1 VADFIDQGISTTFLD
16 EGATY
21 SPVYDRPENY
31 DAVAV
36 ANQDEGPDDTK
47 SRIARDANQT
57 YQTDVTTAI
66 DNKDDPVAVAD
77 KITNGERK
85 LFGVYSSDE
94 VYIEDS
100 VIATSPG
107 YKAADLLYYRNLQ
120 IMSEEIEKASVEQ
133 QDRTWLG
140 YGVDFV
146 DREIIR
152 ATLFGWW
159 ENATNRTAREGAD
172 IANTLFNQ
180 SDPREVRRFMKEK
193 VDAARSEGILVG
205 ENFFSYNQMLREAYS
220 LGYNPDLAWDRTFAA
235 LDFAG
240 FVTGA
245 SKLSKLA
252 SLKSATAATRAGALG
267 GVEEANKIGKNLHV
281 REIDPINTANMQSAA
296 VDLNPGV
303 VRPSTGFVQ
312 RIVSENRIAQKIM
325 AYIKGAVPDPE
336 SILNFEAVKA
346 KAATAFAKATKT
358 TVYKTD
364 IVKTSENITAIEFSI
379 GKKDGVAFKLN
390 KNGTIESGAQ
400 KIADRVGGEVVP
412 LDPQNLSLGY
422 VVKVQ
427 EAADTLQDAGG
438 AFNITLAKTMW
449 NKTLGALLDN
459 PFVGST
465 ASRGI
470 RELNELALRSEN
482 ANKYLRNAG
491 AKAEKNISKLSADER
506 SVMDSVLKDLVDGPD
521 STLRKRWDESEF
533 SSRWKAVT
541 GTNPNKK
548 VLAAYHSAEDL
559 SDMAYFFNS
568 MEALKSA
575 VAKGF
580 KNSVEVEAGV
590 FVPARRVRLAT
601 LKEGTKIFDG
611 AGRGKLLKE
620 DYKEFGN
627 DFNVWELSSPWN
639 DQEFVAFPTSNRVI
653 GPRDVL
659 GYSAY
664 GRRSNPD
671 IRYFTFLKFTN
682 GDVKSILGSLTAKQA
697 ELAKAEFK
705 AIQTAYKTG
714 GTTAPVTK
722 GYLKPMPSTLSSW
735 DETIP
740 YQVIGDT
747 EPVLPS
753 NHFRIYRGE
762 GGSKQQ
768 SVSNGGWWTTNL
780 TKAKGFSSGGGEVK
794 YIDIDLADRKTLM
807 SFVTGHGGAD
817 ELFITSK
824 SVTQKSKKLVLTKQ
838 TTVVKDI
845 DEVIQNNNSWNP
857 KINTKAEMD
866 EFLKEHKI
874 NIFEGEIESRLRD
887 GPYQNPNDKFY
898 NGDAIGDVIERRNAR
913 AELPIAQYGGGGT
926 YNPDPIDS
934 IIQQY
939 GSEAHRYAFSLYNYR
954 AMQGWLDT
962 ADNMM
967 ANNLNVVV
975 RVPDAQ
981 SLRQRFLN
989 ATVEGTSP
997 EAQRMRE
1004 VKEVIMRQ
1012 ASIKS
1017 EGELARESFAESMSE
1032 ALFDQTGIKANFK
1045 EPSGKLL
1052 KLGFFSAFAFNAS
1065 QMFLQASQVANV
1077 IAVAGRA
1084 GIKGTAHS
1092 VHIRKILMG
1101 SDDIATEALGLDRL
1115 AKSMEMPLGTVQEI
1129 TRLFRE
1135 TLPNVVMGDIL
1146 ELGTSA
1152 SVGLSTNGALG
1163 KAGYKAKKFGKAV
1176 YDIGMVPF
1184 NAGEATAKSSA
1195 FMTAAIEFI
1204 EKNPNISVLS
1214 ESGRNYIARRTST
1227 LTQNMTTATK
1237 SKLQTGLWR
1246 VPSQWLNYFFRT
1258 SEQVFVGRDLN
1269 LAERSRLGL
1278 MVMPF
1283 YGFTGLG
1290 LAPLGASDVVSE
1302 WLGLDPTDEKDQ
1314 ATYIGLKYGVL
1325 DGFVNYFTPFDV
1337 ALGQRMAPATAVWDL
1352 YDKFTQE
1359 SVLAAAGGP
1368 SGSIASTGVTA
1379 LFNLVSNVSNGYTTT
1394 LTEDSLRVLRNFSGI
1409 NSTAQAAGIMMDG
1422 VYRNRKG
1429 LALPIEVDVTDA
1441 IITGLGFTPISAT
1454 EVYSRIGEYIDI
1466 LDNEKAIEKMVRE
1479 RSQLAWQ
1486 VYPTDPDRAS
1496 AILEE
1501 MQTIV
1506 SKAPLSVSKKQN
1518 LLRMGGRPSG
1528 QDFSYLVRKAY
1539 EDERTFAAKSME
1551 AIFGKGVE

>member
-1 VADFIDQGISTTFLD
+1 VADFIDQSISTTFLD

-267 GVEEANKIGKNLHV
+267 GVEEANKISKNLHV

-427 EAADTLQDAGG
+427 EAADTLQGVGG
-438 AFNITLAKTMW
+438 AFNITLAKTIW
-449 NKTLGALLDN
+449 NRTLGALLDN

-714 GTTAPVTK
+714 NG
-722 GYLKPMPSTLSSW
+722 S
-735 DETIP
+735 DD
-740 YQVIGDT
+740 IG
-747 EPVLPS
+747 
-753 NHFRIYRGE
+753 
-762 GGSKQQ
+762 
-768 SVSNGGWWTTNL
+768 
-780 TKAKGFSSGGGEVK
+780 
-794 YIDIDLADRKTLM
+794 
-807 SFVTGHGGAD
+807 
-817 ELFITSK
+817 
-824 SVTQKSKKLVLTKQ
+824 
-838 TTVVKDI
+838 
-845 DEVIQNNNSWNP
+845 EVIQGNNSWNP

-1441 IITGLGFTPISAT
+1441 IITGLGFTPIAAT

>member
-1 VADFIDQGISTTFLD
+1 VADFIDQSISTTFLD

-240 FVTGA
+240 FATGA

-427 EAADTLQDAGG
+427 EAADTLQGVGG
-438 AFNITLAKTMW
+438 AFNITLAKTIW
-449 NKTLGALLDN
+449 NRTLGALLDN

-705 AIQTAYKTG
+705 AIQAAYKTG
-714 GTTAPVTK
+714 NG
-722 GYLKPMPSTLSSW
+722 S
-735 DETIP
+735 DD
-740 YQVIGDT
+740 IG
-747 EPVLPS
+747 
-753 NHFRIYRGE
+753 
-762 GGSKQQ
+762 
-768 SVSNGGWWTTNL
+768 
-780 TKAKGFSSGGGEVK
+780 
-794 YIDIDLADRKTLM
+794 
-807 SFVTGHGGAD
+807 
-817 ELFITSK
+817 
-824 SVTQKSKKLVLTKQ
+824 
-838 TTVVKDI
+838 
-845 DEVIQNNNSWNP
+845 EVIQNNNSWNP

-1115 AKSMEMPLGTVQEI
+1115 ANSMQMPLGTVKEI

-1441 IITGLGFTPISAT
+1441 IITGLGFTPIAAT

>member
-325 AYIKGAVPDPE
+325 PYIKGAVPDPE

-358 TVYKTD
+358 TVYKTN

-427 EAADTLQDAGG
+427 EAADTLQGVGG

-491 AKAEKNISKLSADER
+491 AKAEKNISKISADER
-506 SVMDSVLKDLVDGPD
+506 SVMDNVLKDLVDGPD

-714 GTTAPVTK
+714 NG
-722 GYLKPMPSTLSSW
+722 S
-735 DETIP
+735 DD
-740 YQVIGDT
+740 IG
-747 EPVLPS
+747 
-753 NHFRIYRGE
+753 
-762 GGSKQQ
+762 
-768 SVSNGGWWTTNL
+768 
-780 TKAKGFSSGGGEVK
+780 
-794 YIDIDLADRKTLM
+794 
-807 SFVTGHGGAD
+807 
-817 ELFITSK
+817 
-824 SVTQKSKKLVLTKQ
+824 
-838 TTVVKDI
+838 
-845 DEVIQNNNSWNP
+845 EVIQGNNSWNP

-1441 IITGLGFTPISAT
+1441 IITGLGFTPIAAT

>member
-1 VADFIDQGISTTFLD
+1 MADFIDQGISTTFLD

-325 AYIKGAVPDPE
+325 PYIKGAVPDPE

-438 AFNITLAKTMW
+438 AFNITLAKTIW
-449 NKTLGALLDN
+449 NRTLGALLDN

-491 AKAEKNISKLSADER
+491 AKAEKNISKISADER
-506 SVMDSVLKDLVDGPD
+506 SVMDNVLKDLVDGPD

-714 GTTAPVTK
+714 NG
-722 GYLKPMPSTLSSW
+722 S
-735 DETIP
+735 DD
-740 YQVIGDT
+740 IG
-747 EPVLPS
+747 
-753 NHFRIYRGE
+753 
-762 GGSKQQ
+762 
-768 SVSNGGWWTTNL
+768 
-780 TKAKGFSSGGGEVK
+780 
-794 YIDIDLADRKTLM
+794 
-807 SFVTGHGGAD
+807 
-817 ELFITSK
+817 
-824 SVTQKSKKLVLTKQ
+824 
-838 TTVVKDI
+838 
-845 DEVIQNNNSWNP
+845 EVIQGNNSWNP

-1135 TLPNVVMGDIL
+1135 TLPNVVMSDIL

-1176 YDIGMVPF
+1176 YDVGMVPF

-1441 IITGLGFTPISAT
+1441 IITGLGFTPIAAT

>member
-1 VADFIDQGISTTFLD
+1 VADFIDQSISTTFLD

-220 LGYNPDLAWDRTFAA
+220 LGYNPDLAWDRTFAV

-240 FVTGA
+240 FATGA

-267 GVEEANKIGKNLHV
+267 GVEEANKIGNNLHV

-325 AYIKGAVPDPE
+325 PYIKGAIPDPE

-427 EAADTLQDAGG
+427 EAADTLQGVGG
-438 AFNITLAKTMW
+438 AFNITLAKTIW
-449 NKTLGALLDN
+449 NRTLGALLDN

-714 GTTAPVTK
+714 NG
-722 GYLKPMPSTLSSW
+722 S
-735 DETIP
+735 DD
-740 YQVIGDT
+740 IG
-747 EPVLPS
+747 
-753 NHFRIYRGE
+753 
-762 GGSKQQ
+762 
-768 SVSNGGWWTTNL
+768 
-780 TKAKGFSSGGGEVK
+780 
-794 YIDIDLADRKTLM
+794 
-807 SFVTGHGGAD
+807 
-817 ELFITSK
+817 
-824 SVTQKSKKLVLTKQ
+824 
-838 TTVVKDI
+838 
-845 DEVIQNNNSWNP
+845 EVIQNNNSWNP

-1065 QMFLQASQVANV
+1065 QMFLQASQVANI
-1077 IAVAGRA
+1077 IAIAGRA

-1422 VYRNRKG
+1422 VYRSRKG

-1441 IITGLGFTPISAT
+1441 IITGLGFTPIAAT

>member
-1 VADFIDQGISTTFLD
+1 VADFIDQSISTTFLD

-240 FVTGA
+240 FATGA

-427 EAADTLQDAGG
+427 EAADTLQGVGG
-438 AFNITLAKTMW
+438 AFNITLAKTIW
-449 NKTLGALLDN
+449 NRTLGALLDN

-705 AIQTAYKTG
+705 AIQAAYKTG
-714 GTTAPVTK
+714 NG
-722 GYLKPMPSTLSSW
+722 S
-735 DETIP
+735 DD
-740 YQVIGDT
+740 IG
-747 EPVLPS
+747 
-753 NHFRIYRGE
+753 
-762 GGSKQQ
+762 
-768 SVSNGGWWTTNL
+768 
-780 TKAKGFSSGGGEVK
+780 
-794 YIDIDLADRKTLM
+794 
-807 SFVTGHGGAD
+807 
-817 ELFITSK
+817 
-824 SVTQKSKKLVLTKQ
+824 
-838 TTVVKDI
+838 
-845 DEVIQNNNSWNP
+845 EVIQGNNSWNP

-989 ATVEGTSP
+989 AAVEGTSP

-1441 IITGLGFTPISAT
+1441 IITGLGFTPIAAT

>member
-240 FVTGA
+240 FATGA

-427 EAADTLQDAGG
+427 EAADTLQDVGG

-449 NKTLGALLDN
+449 NRTLGALLDN

-705 AIQTAYKTG
+705 AIQAAYKTG
-714 GTTAPVTK
+714 NG
-722 GYLKPMPSTLSSW
+722 S
-735 DETIP
+735 DD
-740 YQVIGDT
+740 IG
-747 EPVLPS
+747 
-753 NHFRIYRGE
+753 
-762 GGSKQQ
+762 
-768 SVSNGGWWTTNL
+768 
-780 TKAKGFSSGGGEVK
+780 
-794 YIDIDLADRKTLM
+794 
-807 SFVTGHGGAD
+807 
-817 ELFITSK
+817 
-824 SVTQKSKKLVLTKQ
+824 
-838 TTVVKDI
+838 
-845 DEVIQNNNSWNP
+845 EVIQGNNSWNP

-1441 IITGLGFTPISAT
+1441 IITGLGFTPIAAT

>member
-1 VADFIDQGISTTFLD
+1 VADFIDQSISTTFLD

-240 FVTGA
+240 FATGA

-267 GVEEANKIGKNLHV
+267 GVEEANKIGNNLHV

-325 AYIKGAVPDPE
+325 PYIKGAVPDPE

-358 TVYKTD
+358 TVYKTN
-364 IVKTSENITAIEFSI
+364 IVKTSENITALEFNI

-390 KNGTIESGAQ
+390 KDGTIEAGAQ

-438 AFNITLAKTMW
+438 AFNISLAKTMW

-491 AKAEKNISKLSADER
+491 AKAEKNISKISADER
-506 SVMDSVLKDLVDGPD
+506 SVMDNVLKDLVDGPD

-714 GTTAPVTK
+714 NG
-722 GYLKPMPSTLSSW
+722 S
-735 DETIP
+735 DD
-740 YQVIGDT
+740 IG
-747 EPVLPS
+747 
-753 NHFRIYRGE
+753 
-762 GGSKQQ
+762 
-768 SVSNGGWWTTNL
+768 
-780 TKAKGFSSGGGEVK
+780 
-794 YIDIDLADRKTLM
+794 
-807 SFVTGHGGAD
+807 
-817 ELFITSK
+817 
-824 SVTQKSKKLVLTKQ
+824 
-838 TTVVKDI
+838 
-845 DEVIQNNNSWNP
+845 EVIQNNNSWNP

-1135 TLPNVVMGDIL
+1135 TLPNVVMSDIL

-1176 YDIGMVPF
+1176 YDVGMVPF

-1441 IITGLGFTPISAT
+1441 IITGLGFTPIAAT

>member
-1 VADFIDQGISTTFLD
+1 VADFIDQSISTTFLD

-240 FVTGA
+240 FATGA

-325 AYIKGAVPDPE
+325 PYIKGAVPDPE

-427 EAADTLQDAGG
+427 EAADTLQGVGG
-438 AFNITLAKTMW
+438 AFNITLAKTIW
-449 NKTLGALLDN
+449 NRTLGALLDN

-714 GTTAPVTK
+714 NG
-722 GYLKPMPSTLSSW
+722 S
-735 DETIP
+735 DD
-740 YQVIGDT
+740 IG
-747 EPVLPS
+747 
-753 NHFRIYRGE
+753 
-762 GGSKQQ
+762 
-768 SVSNGGWWTTNL
+768 
-780 TKAKGFSSGGGEVK
+780 
-794 YIDIDLADRKTLM
+794 
-807 SFVTGHGGAD
+807 
-817 ELFITSK
+817 
-824 SVTQKSKKLVLTKQ
+824 
-838 TTVVKDI
+838 
-845 DEVIQNNNSWNP
+845 EVIQGNNSWNP

-1135 TLPNVVMGDIL
+1135 TLPNVVMSDIL

-1176 YDIGMVPF
+1176 YGIGMVPF

-1441 IITGLGFTPISAT
+1441 IITGLGFTPIAAT

>member
-36 ANQDEGPDDTK
+36 ANQDEGLDDTK

-240 FVTGA
+240 FATGA

-267 GVEEANKIGKNLHV
+267 GVEEANKIGNNLHV

-427 EAADTLQDAGG
+427 EAADTLQGVGG
-438 AFNITLAKTMW
+438 AFNITLAKTIW
-449 NKTLGALLDN
+449 NRTLGALLDN

-705 AIQTAYKTG
+705 AIQAAYKTG
-714 GTTAPVTK
+714 NG
-722 GYLKPMPSTLSSW
+722 S
-735 DETIP
+735 DD
-740 YQVIGDT
+740 IG
-747 EPVLPS
+747 
-753 NHFRIYRGE
+753 
-762 GGSKQQ
+762 
-768 SVSNGGWWTTNL
+768 
-780 TKAKGFSSGGGEVK
+780 
-794 YIDIDLADRKTLM
+794 
-807 SFVTGHGGAD
+807 
-817 ELFITSK
+817 
-824 SVTQKSKKLVLTKQ
+824 
-838 TTVVKDI
+838 
-845 DEVIQNNNSWNP
+845 EVIQGNNSWNP
-857 KINTKAEMD
+857 NINTKAEMD

-1065 QMFLQASQVANV
+1065 QMFLQASQVANI
-1077 IAVAGRA
+1077 IAIAGRA

-1135 TLPNVVMGDIL
+1135 TLPNVVMSDIL

-1176 YDIGMVPF
+1176 YDVGMVPF

-1441 IITGLGFTPISAT
+1441 IITGLGFTPIAAT

>member
-240 FVTGA
+240 FATGA

-325 AYIKGAVPDPE
+325 PYIKGAVPDPE

-358 TVYKTD
+358 TVYKTN
-364 IVKTSENITAIEFSI
+364 IVKTSENITALEFNI

-390 KNGTIESGAQ
+390 KDGTIEAGAQ

-438 AFNITLAKTMW
+438 AFNISLAKTMW

-491 AKAEKNISKLSADER
+491 AKAEKNISKISADER
-506 SVMDSVLKDLVDGPD
+506 SVMDNVLKDLVDGPD

-705 AIQTAYKTG
+705 AIQAAYKTG
-714 GTTAPVTK
+714 NG
-722 GYLKPMPSTLSSW
+722 S
-735 DETIP
+735 DD
-740 YQVIGDT
+740 IG
-747 EPVLPS
+747 
-753 NHFRIYRGE
+753 
-762 GGSKQQ
+762 
-768 SVSNGGWWTTNL
+768 
-780 TKAKGFSSGGGEVK
+780 
-794 YIDIDLADRKTLM
+794 
-807 SFVTGHGGAD
+807 
-817 ELFITSK
+817 
-824 SVTQKSKKLVLTKQ
+824 
-838 TTVVKDI
+838 
-845 DEVIQNNNSWNP
+845 EVIQGNNSWNP

-1135 TLPNVVMGDIL
+1135 TLPNVVMSDIL

-1441 IITGLGFTPISAT
+1441 IITGLGFTPIAAT

>member
-1 VADFIDQGISTTFLD
+1 VADFIDQSISTTFLD

-220 LGYNPDLAWDRTFAA
+220 LGYNPDLAWDRTFAV

-240 FVTGA
+240 FATGA

-267 GVEEANKIGKNLHV
+267 GVEEANKIGNNLHV

-427 EAADTLQDAGG
+427 EAADTLQGVGG
-438 AFNITLAKTMW
+438 AFNITLAKTIW
-449 NKTLGALLDN
+449 NRTLGALLDN

-714 GTTAPVTK
+714 NG
-722 GYLKPMPSTLSSW
+722 S
-735 DETIP
+735 DD
-740 YQVIGDT
+740 IG
-747 EPVLPS
+747 
-753 NHFRIYRGE
+753 
-762 GGSKQQ
+762 
-768 SVSNGGWWTTNL
+768 
-780 TKAKGFSSGGGEVK
+780 
-794 YIDIDLADRKTLM
+794 
-807 SFVTGHGGAD
+807 
-817 ELFITSK
+817 
-824 SVTQKSKKLVLTKQ
+824 
-838 TTVVKDI
+838 
-845 DEVIQNNNSWNP
+845 EVIQNNNSWNP

-1065 QMFLQASQVANV
+1065 QMFLQASQVANI
-1077 IAVAGRA
+1077 IAIAGRA

-1441 IITGLGFTPISAT
+1441 IITGLGFTPIAAT

>member
-240 FVTGA
+240 FATGA

-267 GVEEANKIGKNLHV
+267 GVEEANKIGNNLHV

-325 AYIKGAVPDPE
+325 PYIKGAVPDPE

-364 IVKTSENITAIEFSI
+364 IVKTSENITALEFNI

-390 KNGTIESGAQ
+390 KDGTIESGAQ

-427 EAADTLQDAGG
+427 EAADTLQDVGG
-438 AFNITLAKTMW
+438 AFNITLAKTIW
-449 NKTLGALLDN
+449 NRTLGALLDN

-506 SVMDSVLKDLVDGPD
+506 SVMDNVLKDLVDGPD

-714 GTTAPVTK
+714 NG
-722 GYLKPMPSTLSSW
+722 S
-735 DETIP
+735 DD
-740 YQVIGDT
+740 IG
-747 EPVLPS
+747 
-753 NHFRIYRGE
+753 
-762 GGSKQQ
+762 
-768 SVSNGGWWTTNL
+768 
-780 TKAKGFSSGGGEVK
+780 
-794 YIDIDLADRKTLM
+794 
-807 SFVTGHGGAD
+807 
-817 ELFITSK
+817 
-824 SVTQKSKKLVLTKQ
+824 
-838 TTVVKDI
+838 
-845 DEVIQNNNSWNP
+845 EVIQGNNSWNP

-1135 TLPNVVMGDIL
+1135 TLPNVVMSDIL

-1176 YDIGMVPF
+1176 YDVGMVPF

-1441 IITGLGFTPISAT
+1441 IITGLGFTPIAAT

>member
-1 VADFIDQGISTTFLD
+1 VADFIDQSISTTFLD

-240 FVTGA
+240 FATGA

-325 AYIKGAVPDPE
+325 PYIKGAVPDPE

-364 IVKTSENITAIEFSI
+364 IVKTSENITALEFNI

-390 KNGTIESGAQ
+390 KDGTIEAGAQ

-427 EAADTLQDAGG
+427 EAADTLQDVGG

-449 NKTLGALLDN
+449 NRTLGALLDN

-714 GTTAPVTK
+714 NG
-722 GYLKPMPSTLSSW
+722 S
-735 DETIP
+735 DD
-740 YQVIGDT
+740 IG
-747 EPVLPS
+747 
-753 NHFRIYRGE
+753 
-762 GGSKQQ
+762 
-768 SVSNGGWWTTNL
+768 
-780 TKAKGFSSGGGEVK
+780 
-794 YIDIDLADRKTLM
+794 
-807 SFVTGHGGAD
+807 
-817 ELFITSK
+817 
-824 SVTQKSKKLVLTKQ
+824 
-838 TTVVKDI
+838 
-845 DEVIQNNNSWNP
+845 EVIQGNNSWNP

-1135 TLPNVVMGDIL
+1135 TLPNVVMSDIL

-1176 YDIGMVPF
+1176 YDVGMVPF

-1441 IITGLGFTPISAT
+1441 IITGLGFTPIAAT

>member
-1 VADFIDQGISTTFLD
+1 VADFIDQSISTTFLD

-240 FVTGA
+240 FATGA

-427 EAADTLQDAGG
+427 EAADTLQGVGG
-438 AFNITLAKTMW
+438 AFNITLAKTIW
-449 NKTLGALLDN
+449 NRTLGALLDN

-705 AIQTAYKTG
+705 AIQAAYKTG
-714 GTTAPVTK
+714 NG
-722 GYLKPMPSTLSSW
+722 S
-735 DETIP
+735 DD
-740 YQVIGDT
+740 IG
-747 EPVLPS
+747 
-753 NHFRIYRGE
+753 
-762 GGSKQQ
+762 
-768 SVSNGGWWTTNL
+768 
-780 TKAKGFSSGGGEVK
+780 
-794 YIDIDLADRKTLM
+794 
-807 SFVTGHGGAD
+807 
-817 ELFITSK
+817 
-824 SVTQKSKKLVLTKQ
+824 
-838 TTVVKDI
+838 
-845 DEVIQNNNSWNP
+845 EVIQNNNSWNP

-1004 VKEVIMRQ
+1004 VKDVIMRQ

-1441 IITGLGFTPISAT
+1441 IITGLGFTPIAAT

>member
-240 FVTGA
+240 FATGA

-325 AYIKGAVPDPE
+325 PYIKGAVPDPE

-358 TVYKTD
+358 TVYKTN
-364 IVKTSENITAIEFSI
+364 IVKTSENITALEFNI

-390 KNGTIESGAQ
+390 KDGTIEAGAQ

-438 AFNITLAKTMW
+438 AFNISLAKTMW

-491 AKAEKNISKLSADER
+491 AKAEKNISKISADER
-506 SVMDSVLKDLVDGPD
+506 SVMDNVLKDLVDGPD

-705 AIQTAYKTG
+705 AIQAAYKTG
-714 GTTAPVTK
+714 NG
-722 GYLKPMPSTLSSW
+722 S
-735 DETIP
+735 DD
-740 YQVIGDT
+740 IG
-747 EPVLPS
+747 
-753 NHFRIYRGE
+753 
-762 GGSKQQ
+762 
-768 SVSNGGWWTTNL
+768 
-780 TKAKGFSSGGGEVK
+780 
-794 YIDIDLADRKTLM
+794 
-807 SFVTGHGGAD
+807 
-817 ELFITSK
+817 
-824 SVTQKSKKLVLTKQ
+824 
-838 TTVVKDI
+838 
-845 DEVIQNNNSWNP
+845 EVIQGNNSWNP

-1135 TLPNVVMGDIL
+1135 TLPNVVMSDIL

-1176 YDIGMVPF
+1176 YDVGMVPF

-1441 IITGLGFTPISAT
+1441 IITGLGFTPIAAT

>member
-240 FVTGA
+240 FATGA

-267 GVEEANKIGKNLHV
+267 GVEEANKIGNNLHV

-312 RIVSENRIAQKIM
+312 RIVSENRIAQKIIP
-325 AYIKGAVPDPE
+325 YIKGAVPDPE

-491 AKAEKNISKLSADER
+491 AKAEKNISKISADER

-548 VLAAYHSAEDL
+548 VLAAYYSAEDL

-714 GTTAPVTK
+714 NG
-722 GYLKPMPSTLSSW
+722 S
-735 DETIP
+735 DD
-740 YQVIGDT
+740 IG
-747 EPVLPS
+747 
-753 NHFRIYRGE
+753 
-762 GGSKQQ
+762 
-768 SVSNGGWWTTNL
+768 
-780 TKAKGFSSGGGEVK
+780 
-794 YIDIDLADRKTLM
+794 
-807 SFVTGHGGAD
+807 
-817 ELFITSK
+817 
-824 SVTQKSKKLVLTKQ
+824 
-838 TTVVKDI
+838 
-845 DEVIQNNNSWNP
+845 EVIQNNNSWNP

-1065 QMFLQASQVANV
+1065 HLFLQASQVANI
-1077 IAVAGRA
+1077 IAIAGRA
-1084 GIKGTAHS
+1084 GIKGTTHS
-1092 VHIRKILMG
+1092 VHMRRILMG

-1115 AKSMEMPLGTVQEI
+1115 ANSMQMPLGTVKEI

-1325 DGFVNYFTPFDV
+1325 DGFINYFTPFDV

-1422 VYRNRKG
+1422 VYRSRKG

-1441 IITGLGFTPISAT
+1441 IITGLGFTPIAAT

>member
-1 VADFIDQGISTTFLD
+1 VADFIDQSISTTFLD

-281 REIDPINTANMQSAA
+281 REIDPINTANMQAAA

-325 AYIKGAVPDPE
+325 PYIKGAVPDPE

-358 TVYKTD
+358 TVYKTN
-364 IVKTSENITAIEFSI
+364 IVKTSENITALEFNI

-390 KNGTIESGAQ
+390 KDGTIEAGAQ

-491 AKAEKNISKLSADER
+491 AKAEKNISKISADER
-506 SVMDSVLKDLVDGPD
+506 SVMDNVLKDLVDGPD

-705 AIQTAYKTG
+705 AIQAAYKTG
-714 GTTAPVTK
+714 NG
-722 GYLKPMPSTLSSW
+722 S
-735 DETIP
+735 DD
-740 YQVIGDT
+740 IG
-747 EPVLPS
+747 
-753 NHFRIYRGE
+753 
-762 GGSKQQ
+762 
-768 SVSNGGWWTTNL
+768 
-780 TKAKGFSSGGGEVK
+780 
-794 YIDIDLADRKTLM
+794 
-807 SFVTGHGGAD
+807 
-817 ELFITSK
+817 
-824 SVTQKSKKLVLTKQ
+824 
-838 TTVVKDI
+838 
-845 DEVIQNNNSWNP
+845 EVIQGNNSWNP

-1004 VKEVIMRQ
+1004 VKDVIMRQ

-1135 TLPNVVMGDIL
+1135 TLPNVVMSDIL

-1176 YDIGMVPF
+1176 YDVGMVPF

-1441 IITGLGFTPISAT
+1441 IITGLGFTPIAAT

>member
-1 VADFIDQGISTTFLD
+1 VADFIDQSISTTFLD

-240 FVTGA
+240 FATGA

-267 GVEEANKIGKNLHV
+267 GVEEANKIGNNLHV
-281 REIDPINTANMQSAA
+281 REIDPINTANMQAAA

-427 EAADTLQDAGG
+427 EAADTLQGVGG
-438 AFNITLAKTMW
+438 AFNITLAKTIW
-449 NKTLGALLDN
+449 NRTLGALLDN

-705 AIQTAYKTG
+705 AIQAAYKTG
-714 GTTAPVTK
+714 NG
-722 GYLKPMPSTLSSW
+722 S
-735 DETIP
+735 DD
-740 YQVIGDT
+740 IG
-747 EPVLPS
+747 
-753 NHFRIYRGE
+753 
-762 GGSKQQ
+762 
-768 SVSNGGWWTTNL
+768 
-780 TKAKGFSSGGGEVK
+780 
-794 YIDIDLADRKTLM
+794 
-807 SFVTGHGGAD
+807 
-817 ELFITSK
+817 
-824 SVTQKSKKLVLTKQ
+824 
-838 TTVVKDI
+838 
-845 DEVIQNNNSWNP
+845 EVIQGNNSWNP
-857 KINTKAEMD
+857 NINTKAEMD

-1065 QMFLQASQVANV
+1065 QMFLQASQVANI
-1077 IAVAGRA
+1077 IAIAGRA

-1176 YDIGMVPF
+1176 YNIGMVPF

-1441 IITGLGFTPISAT
+1441 IITGLGFTPIAAT

>member
-1 VADFIDQGISTTFLD
+1 VADFIDQSISTTFLD

-220 LGYNPDLAWDRTFAA
+220 LGYNPDLAWDRTFAV

-240 FVTGA
+240 FATGA

-267 GVEEANKIGKNLHV
+267 GVEEANKIGNNLHV

-390 KNGTIESGAQ
+390 KNGTIEAGAQ

-427 EAADTLQDAGG
+427 EAADTLQGVGG
-438 AFNITLAKTMW
+438 AFNITLAKTIW
-449 NKTLGALLDN
+449 NRTLGALLDN

-714 GTTAPVTK
+714 NG
-722 GYLKPMPSTLSSW
+722 S
-735 DETIP
+735 DD
-740 YQVIGDT
+740 IG
-747 EPVLPS
+747 
-753 NHFRIYRGE
+753 
-762 GGSKQQ
+762 
-768 SVSNGGWWTTNL
+768 
-780 TKAKGFSSGGGEVK
+780 
-794 YIDIDLADRKTLM
+794 
-807 SFVTGHGGAD
+807 
-817 ELFITSK
+817 
-824 SVTQKSKKLVLTKQ
+824 
-838 TTVVKDI
+838 
-845 DEVIQNNNSWNP
+845 EVIQNNNSWNP

-1065 QMFLQASQVANV
+1065 QMFLQASQVANI
-1077 IAVAGRA
+1077 IAIAGRA

-1422 VYRNRKG
+1422 VYRSRKG

-1441 IITGLGFTPISAT
+1441 IITGLGFTPIAAT

>member
-1 VADFIDQGISTTFLD
+1 MADFIDQSISTTFLD

-220 LGYNPDLAWDRTFAA
+220 LGYNPDLAWDRVFAV

-240 FVTGA
+240 FATGA

-267 GVEEANKIGKNLHV
+267 GVEEANKIGNNLHV
-281 REIDPINTANMQSAA
+281 REIDPINTANMQAAA

-427 EAADTLQDAGG
+427 EAADTLQDVGG
-438 AFNITLAKTMW
+438 AFNITLAKTIW
-449 NKTLGALLDN
+449 NRTLGALLDN

-705 AIQTAYKTG
+705 AIQAAYKTG
-714 GTTAPVTK
+714 NG
-722 GYLKPMPSTLSSW
+722 S
-735 DETIP
+735 DD
-740 YQVIGDT
+740 IG
-747 EPVLPS
+747 
-753 NHFRIYRGE
+753 
-762 GGSKQQ
+762 
-768 SVSNGGWWTTNL
+768 
-780 TKAKGFSSGGGEVK
+780 
-794 YIDIDLADRKTLM
+794 
-807 SFVTGHGGAD
+807 
-817 ELFITSK
+817 
-824 SVTQKSKKLVLTKQ
+824 
-838 TTVVKDI
+838 
-845 DEVIQNNNSWNP
+845 EVIQGNNSWNP

-1065 QMFLQASQVANV
+1065 QMFLQASQVANI
-1077 IAVAGRA
+1077 IAIAGRA

-1092 VHIRKILMG
+1092 VHMRRILMG

-1441 IITGLGFTPISAT
+1441 IITGLGFTPIAAT

>member
-85 LFGVYSSDE
+85 LFNVYSSDE

-240 FVTGA
+240 FATGA

-267 GVEEANKIGKNLHV
+267 GVEEANKIGNNLHV
-281 REIDPINTANMQSAA
+281 REIDPINTANMQAAA

-325 AYIKGAVPDPE
+325 PYIKGAVPDPE

-358 TVYKTD
+358 TVYKTN

-390 KNGTIESGAQ
+390 KDGTIEAGAQ

-427 EAADTLQDAGG
+427 EAADTLQDVGG
-438 AFNITLAKTMW
+438 AFNITLAKTIW
-449 NKTLGALLDN
+449 NRTLGALLDN

-491 AKAEKNISKLSADER
+491 AKAEKNISKISADER
-506 SVMDSVLKDLVDGPD
+506 SVMDNVLKDLVDGPD

-548 VLAAYHSAEDL
+548 VLAAYHSSEDL

-705 AIQTAYKTG
+705 AIQAAYKTG
-714 GTTAPVTK
+714 NG
-722 GYLKPMPSTLSSW
+722 S
-735 DETIP
+735 DD
-740 YQVIGDT
+740 IG
-747 EPVLPS
+747 
-753 NHFRIYRGE
+753 
-762 GGSKQQ
+762 
-768 SVSNGGWWTTNL
+768 
-780 TKAKGFSSGGGEVK
+780 
-794 YIDIDLADRKTLM
+794 
-807 SFVTGHGGAD
+807 
-817 ELFITSK
+817 
-824 SVTQKSKKLVLTKQ
+824 
-838 TTVVKDI
+838 
-845 DEVIQNNNSWNP
+845 EVIQGNNSWNP

-1032 ALFDQTGIKANFK
+1032 ALFNQTGIKANFK

-1065 QMFLQASQVANV
+1065 HLFLQASQVANI
-1077 IAVAGRA
+1077 IAIAGRA
-1084 GIKGTAHS
+1084 GIKGTTHS
-1092 VHIRKILMG
+1092 VHMRRILMG

-1115 AKSMEMPLGTVQEI
+1115 ANSMQMPLGTVKEI

-1422 VYRNRKG
+1422 VYRSRKG

-1441 IITGLGFTPISAT
+1441 IITGLGFTPIAAT

>member
-1 VADFIDQGISTTFLD
+1 MADFIDQSISTTFLD

-220 LGYNPDLAWDRTFAA
+220 LGYNPDLAWDRVFAV

-240 FVTGA
+240 FATGA

-267 GVEEANKIGKNLHV
+267 GVEEANKIGNNLHV

-427 EAADTLQDAGG
+427 EAADTLQDVGG
-438 AFNITLAKTMW
+438 AFNITLAKTIW
-449 NKTLGALLDN
+449 NRTLGALLDN

-714 GTTAPVTK
+714 NG
-722 GYLKPMPSTLSSW
+722 S
-735 DETIP
+735 DD
-740 YQVIGDT
+740 IG
-747 EPVLPS
+747 
-753 NHFRIYRGE
+753 
-762 GGSKQQ
+762 
-768 SVSNGGWWTTNL
+768 
-780 TKAKGFSSGGGEVK
+780 
-794 YIDIDLADRKTLM
+794 
-807 SFVTGHGGAD
+807 
-817 ELFITSK
+817 
-824 SVTQKSKKLVLTKQ
+824 
-838 TTVVKDI
+838 
-845 DEVIQNNNSWNP
+845 EVIQGNNSWNP

-1065 QMFLQASQVANV
+1065 QMFLQASQVANI
-1077 IAVAGRA
+1077 IAIAGRA

-1441 IITGLGFTPISAT
+1441 IITGLGFTPIAAT

>member
-1 VADFIDQGISTTFLD
+1 VADFIDQSISTTFLD

-240 FVTGA
+240 FATGA

-267 GVEEANKIGKNLHV
+267 GVEEANKIGNNLHV

-427 EAADTLQDAGG
+427 EAADTLQGVGG
-438 AFNITLAKTMW
+438 AFNITLAKTIW
-449 NKTLGALLDN
+449 NRTLGALLDN

-714 GTTAPVTK
+714 NG
-722 GYLKPMPSTLSSW
+722 S
-735 DETIP
+735 DD
-740 YQVIGDT
+740 IG
-747 EPVLPS
+747 
-753 NHFRIYRGE
+753 
-762 GGSKQQ
+762 
-768 SVSNGGWWTTNL
+768 
-780 TKAKGFSSGGGEVK
+780 
-794 YIDIDLADRKTLM
+794 
-807 SFVTGHGGAD
+807 
-817 ELFITSK
+817 
-824 SVTQKSKKLVLTKQ
+824 
-838 TTVVKDI
+838 
-845 DEVIQNNNSWNP
+845 EVIQGNNSWNP

-1135 TLPNVVMGDIL
+1135 TLPNVVMSDIL

-1176 YDIGMVPF
+1176 YDVGMVPF

-1441 IITGLGFTPISAT
+1441 IITGLGFTPIAAT

>member
-1 VADFIDQGISTTFLD
+1 VADFIDQSISTTFLD

-240 FVTGA
+240 FATGA

-325 AYIKGAVPDPE
+325 PYIKGAIPDPE

-358 TVYKTD
+358 TVYKTN
-364 IVKTSENITAIEFSI
+364 IVKTSENITALEFNI

-427 EAADTLQDAGG
+427 EAADTLQGVGG
-438 AFNITLAKTMW
+438 AFNITLAKTIW
-449 NKTLGALLDN
+449 NRTLGALLDN

-714 GTTAPVTK
+714 NG
-722 GYLKPMPSTLSSW
+722 S
-735 DETIP
+735 DD
-740 YQVIGDT
+740 IG
-747 EPVLPS
+747 
-753 NHFRIYRGE
+753 
-762 GGSKQQ
+762 
-768 SVSNGGWWTTNL
+768 
-780 TKAKGFSSGGGEVK
+780 
-794 YIDIDLADRKTLM
+794 
-807 SFVTGHGGAD
+807 
-817 ELFITSK
+817 
-824 SVTQKSKKLVLTKQ
+824 
-838 TTVVKDI
+838 
-845 DEVIQNNNSWNP
+845 EVIQNNNSWNP

-1135 TLPNVVMGDIL
+1135 TLPNVVMSDIL

-1176 YDIGMVPF
+1176 YGIGMVPF

-1441 IITGLGFTPISAT
+1441 IITGLGFTPIAAT

>member
-240 FVTGA
+240 FATGA

-427 EAADTLQDAGG
+427 EAADTLQGVGG

-714 GTTAPVTK
+714 NG
-722 GYLKPMPSTLSSW
+722 S
-735 DETIP
+735 DD
-740 YQVIGDT
+740 IG
-747 EPVLPS
+747 
-753 NHFRIYRGE
+753 
-762 GGSKQQ
+762 
-768 SVSNGGWWTTNL
+768 
-780 TKAKGFSSGGGEVK
+780 
-794 YIDIDLADRKTLM
+794 
-807 SFVTGHGGAD
+807 
-817 ELFITSK
+817 
-824 SVTQKSKKLVLTKQ
+824 
-838 TTVVKDI
+838 
-845 DEVIQNNNSWNP
+845 EVIQGNNSWNP

-1441 IITGLGFTPISAT
+1441 IITGLGFTPIAAT

>member
-427 EAADTLQDAGG
+427 EAADTLQGVGG
-438 AFNITLAKTMW
+438 AFNITLAKTIW
-449 NKTLGALLDN
+449 NRTLGALLDN

-714 GTTAPVTK
+714 NG
-722 GYLKPMPSTLSSW
+722 S
-735 DETIP
+735 DD
-740 YQVIGDT
+740 IG
-747 EPVLPS
+747 
-753 NHFRIYRGE
+753 
-762 GGSKQQ
+762 
-768 SVSNGGWWTTNL
+768 
-780 TKAKGFSSGGGEVK
+780 
-794 YIDIDLADRKTLM
+794 
-807 SFVTGHGGAD
+807 
-817 ELFITSK
+817 
-824 SVTQKSKKLVLTKQ
+824 
-838 TTVVKDI
+838 
-845 DEVIQNNNSWNP
+845 EVIQGNNSWNP
-857 KINTKAEMD
+857 NINTKAEMD

-1065 QMFLQASQVANV
+1065 QMFLQASQVANI
-1077 IAVAGRA
+1077 IAIAGRA

-1441 IITGLGFTPISAT
+1441 IITGLGFTPIAAT

>member
-1 VADFIDQGISTTFLD
+1 VADFIDQSISTTFLD

-240 FVTGA
+240 FATGA

-364 IVKTSENITAIEFSI
+364 IVKTSENITALEFNI

-390 KNGTIESGAQ
+390 KDGTIEAGAQ

-427 EAADTLQDAGG
+427 EAADTLQDVGG
-438 AFNITLAKTMW
+438 AFNITLAKTIW
-449 NKTLGALLDN
+449 NRTLGALLDN

-491 AKAEKNISKLSADER
+491 AKAEKNISKISADER
-506 SVMDSVLKDLVDGPD
+506 SVMDNVLKDLVDGPD

-714 GTTAPVTK
+714 NG
-722 GYLKPMPSTLSSW
+722 S
-735 DETIP
+735 DD
-740 YQVIGDT
+740 IG
-747 EPVLPS
+747 
-753 NHFRIYRGE
+753 
-762 GGSKQQ
+762 
-768 SVSNGGWWTTNL
+768 
-780 TKAKGFSSGGGEVK
+780 
-794 YIDIDLADRKTLM
+794 
-807 SFVTGHGGAD
+807 
-817 ELFITSK
+817 
-824 SVTQKSKKLVLTKQ
+824 
-838 TTVVKDI
+838 
-845 DEVIQNNNSWNP
+845 EVIQGNNSWNP

-1135 TLPNVVMGDIL
+1135 TLPNVVMSDIL

-1176 YDIGMVPF
+1176 YDVGMVPF

-1422 VYRNRKG
+1422 VYRSRKG

-1441 IITGLGFTPISAT
+1441 IITGLGFTPIAAT

>member
-1 VADFIDQGISTTFLD
+1 VADFIDQSISTTFLD

-66 DNKDDPVAVAD
+66 DSKDDPVAVAD

-325 AYIKGAVPDPE
+325 PYIKGAVPDPE

-358 TVYKTD
+358 TVYKTN
-364 IVKTSENITAIEFSI
+364 IVKTSENITALEFNI

-390 KNGTIESGAQ
+390 KDGTIEAGAQ

-438 AFNITLAKTMW
+438 AFNISLAKTMW

-459 PFVGST
+459 SFVGST

-714 GTTAPVTK
+714 SG
-722 GYLKPMPSTLSSW
+722 S
-735 DETIP
+735 DD
-740 YQVIGDT
+740 IG
-747 EPVLPS
+747 
-753 NHFRIYRGE
+753 
-762 GGSKQQ
+762 
-768 SVSNGGWWTTNL
+768 
-780 TKAKGFSSGGGEVK
+780 
-794 YIDIDLADRKTLM
+794 
-807 SFVTGHGGAD
+807 
-817 ELFITSK
+817 
-824 SVTQKSKKLVLTKQ
+824 
-838 TTVVKDI
+838 
-845 DEVIQNNNSWNP
+845 EVIQNNNSWNP

-1441 IITGLGFTPISAT
+1441 IITGLGFTPIAAT

>member
-240 FVTGA
+240 FATGA

-267 GVEEANKIGKNLHV
+267 GVEEANKIGNNLHV

-427 EAADTLQDAGG
+427 EAADTLQGVGG
-438 AFNITLAKTMW
+438 AFNITLAKTIW
-449 NKTLGALLDN
+449 NRTLGALLDN

-714 GTTAPVTK
+714 NG
-722 GYLKPMPSTLSSW
+722 S
-735 DETIP
+735 DD
-740 YQVIGDT
+740 IG
-747 EPVLPS
+747 
-753 NHFRIYRGE
+753 
-762 GGSKQQ
+762 
-768 SVSNGGWWTTNL
+768 
-780 TKAKGFSSGGGEVK
+780 
-794 YIDIDLADRKTLM
+794 
-807 SFVTGHGGAD
+807 
-817 ELFITSK
+817 
-824 SVTQKSKKLVLTKQ
+824 
-838 TTVVKDI
+838 
-845 DEVIQNNNSWNP
+845 EVIQGNNSWNP

-1441 IITGLGFTPISAT
+1441 IITGLGFTPIAAT

>member
-240 FVTGA
+240 FATGA

-325 AYIKGAVPDPE
+325 PYIKGAVPDPE

-358 TVYKTD
+358 TVYKTN
-364 IVKTSENITAIEFSI
+364 IVKTSENITALEFNI

-390 KNGTIESGAQ
+390 KDGTIESGAQ

-438 AFNITLAKTMW
+438 AFNITLAKTIW

-491 AKAEKNISKLSADER
+491 AKAEKNISKISADER
-506 SVMDSVLKDLVDGPD
+506 SVMDNVLKDLVDGPD

-714 GTTAPVTK
+714 NG
-722 GYLKPMPSTLSSW
+722 S
-735 DETIP
+735 DD
-740 YQVIGDT
+740 IG
-747 EPVLPS
+747 
-753 NHFRIYRGE
+753 
-762 GGSKQQ
+762 
-768 SVSNGGWWTTNL
+768 
-780 TKAKGFSSGGGEVK
+780 
-794 YIDIDLADRKTLM
+794 
-807 SFVTGHGGAD
+807 
-817 ELFITSK
+817 
-824 SVTQKSKKLVLTKQ
+824 
-838 TTVVKDI
+838 
-845 DEVIQNNNSWNP
+845 EVIQGNNSWNP

-1135 TLPNVVMGDIL
+1135 TLPNVVMSDIL

-1176 YDIGMVPF
+1176 YDVGMVPF

-1441 IITGLGFTPISAT
+1441 IITGLGFTPIAAT

>member
-240 FVTGA
+240 FATGA

-267 GVEEANKIGKNLHV
+267 GVEEANKIGNNLHV
-281 REIDPINTANMQSAA
+281 REIDPINTANMQAAA

-427 EAADTLQDAGG
+427 EAADTLQGVGG
-438 AFNITLAKTMW
+438 AFNITLAKTIW
-449 NKTLGALLDN
+449 NRTLGALLDN

-705 AIQTAYKTG
+705 AIQAAYKTG
-714 GTTAPVTK
+714 NG
-722 GYLKPMPSTLSSW
+722 S
-735 DETIP
+735 DD
-740 YQVIGDT
+740 IG
-747 EPVLPS
+747 
-753 NHFRIYRGE
+753 
-762 GGSKQQ
+762 
-768 SVSNGGWWTTNL
+768 
-780 TKAKGFSSGGGEVK
+780 
-794 YIDIDLADRKTLM
+794 
-807 SFVTGHGGAD
+807 
-817 ELFITSK
+817 
-824 SVTQKSKKLVLTKQ
+824 
-838 TTVVKDI
+838 
-845 DEVIQNNNSWNP
+845 EVIQGNNSWNP
-857 KINTKAEMD
+857 NINTKAEMD

-1065 QMFLQASQVANV
+1065 QMFLQASQVANI
-1077 IAVAGRA
+1077 IAIAGRA

-1176 YDIGMVPF
+1176 YNIGMVPF

-1441 IITGLGFTPISAT
+1441 IITGLGFTPIAAT

>member
-1 VADFIDQGISTTFLD
+1 VADFIDQSISTTFLD

-240 FVTGA
+240 FATGA

-267 GVEEANKIGKNLHV
+267 GVEEANKIGNNLHV

-427 EAADTLQDAGG
+427 EAADTLQGVGG
-438 AFNITLAKTMW
+438 AFNITLAKTIW
-449 NKTLGALLDN
+449 NRTLGALLDN

-705 AIQTAYKTG
+705 AIQAAYKTG
-714 GTTAPVTK
+714 SG
-722 GYLKPMPSTLSSW
+722 S
-735 DETIP
+735 DD
-740 YQVIGDT
+740 IG
-747 EPVLPS
+747 
-753 NHFRIYRGE
+753 
-762 GGSKQQ
+762 
-768 SVSNGGWWTTNL
+768 
-780 TKAKGFSSGGGEVK
+780 
-794 YIDIDLADRKTLM
+794 
-807 SFVTGHGGAD
+807 
-817 ELFITSK
+817 
-824 SVTQKSKKLVLTKQ
+824 
-838 TTVVKDI
+838 
-845 DEVIQNNNSWNP
+845 EVIQGNNSWNP

-1004 VKEVIMRQ
+1004 VKDVIMRQ

-1441 IITGLGFTPISAT
+1441 IITGLGFTPIAAT

>member
-1 VADFIDQGISTTFLD
+1 
-16 EGATY
+16 
-21 SPVYDRPENY
+21 
-31 DAVAV
+31 
-36 ANQDEGPDDTK
+36 
-47 SRIARDANQT
+47 
-57 YQTDVTTAI
+57 
-66 DNKDDPVAVAD
+66 
-77 KITNGERK
+77 
-85 LFGVYSSDE
+85 
-94 VYIEDS
+94 
-100 VIATSPG
+100 
-107 YKAADLLYYRNLQ
+107 
-120 IMSEEIEKASVEQ
+120 
-133 QDRTWLG
+133 
-140 YGVDFV
+140 
-146 DREIIR
+146 
-152 ATLFGWW
+152 
-159 ENATNRTAREGAD
+159 
-172 IANTLFNQ
+172 
-180 SDPREVRRFMKEK
+180 
-193 VDAARSEGILVG
+193 
-205 ENFFSYNQMLREAYS
+205 ML
-220 LGYNPDLAWDRTFAA
+220 
-235 LDFAG
+235 
-240 FVTGA
+240 
-245 SKLSKLA
+245 
-252 SLKSATAATRAGALG
+252 
-267 GVEEANKIGKNLHV
+267 
-281 REIDPINTANMQSAA
+281 
-296 VDLNPGV
+296 
-303 VRPSTGFVQ
+303 
-312 RIVSENRIAQKIM
+312 
-325 AYIKGAVPDPE
+325 
-336 SILNFEAVKA
+336 
-346 KAATAFAKATKT
+346 
-358 TVYKTD
+358 
-364 IVKTSENITAIEFSI
+364 
-379 GKKDGVAFKLN
+379 
-390 KNGTIESGAQ
+390 
-400 KIADRVGGEVVP
+400 
-412 LDPQNLSLGY
+412 
-422 VVKVQ
+422 
-427 EAADTLQDAGG
+427 GG
-438 AFNITLAKTMW
+438 AFNISLAKTMW

-491 AKAEKNISKLSADER
+491 AKAEKNISKISADER

-714 GTTAPVTK
+714 NG
-722 GYLKPMPSTLSSW
+722 S
-735 DETIP
+735 DD
-740 YQVIGDT
+740 IG
-747 EPVLPS
+747 
-753 NHFRIYRGE
+753 
-762 GGSKQQ
+762 
-768 SVSNGGWWTTNL
+768 
-780 TKAKGFSSGGGEVK
+780 
-794 YIDIDLADRKTLM
+794 
-807 SFVTGHGGAD
+807 
-817 ELFITSK
+817 
-824 SVTQKSKKLVLTKQ
+824 
-838 TTVVKDI
+838 
-845 DEVIQNNNSWNP
+845 EVIQGNNSWNP

-1135 TLPNVVMGDIL
+1135 TLPNVVMSDIL

-1176 YDIGMVPF
+1176 YDVGMVPF

-1441 IITGLGFTPISAT
+1441 IITGLGFTPIAAT

>member
-1 VADFIDQGISTTFLD
+1 VADFIDQSISTTFLD

-240 FVTGA
+240 FATGA

-267 GVEEANKIGKNLHV
+267 GVEEANKIGNNLHV

-427 EAADTLQDAGG
+427 EAADTLQGVGG
-438 AFNITLAKTMW
+438 AFNITLAKTIW
-449 NKTLGALLDN
+449 NRTLGALLDN

-714 GTTAPVTK
+714 NG
-722 GYLKPMPSTLSSW
+722 S
-735 DETIP
+735 DD
-740 YQVIGDT
+740 IG
-747 EPVLPS
+747 
-753 NHFRIYRGE
+753 
-762 GGSKQQ
+762 
-768 SVSNGGWWTTNL
+768 
-780 TKAKGFSSGGGEVK
+780 
-794 YIDIDLADRKTLM
+794 
-807 SFVTGHGGAD
+807 
-817 ELFITSK
+817 
-824 SVTQKSKKLVLTKQ
+824 
-838 TTVVKDI
+838 
-845 DEVIQNNNSWNP
+845 EVIQGNNSWNP

-1004 VKEVIMRQ
+1004 VKDVIMRQ

-1441 IITGLGFTPISAT
+1441 IITGLGFTPIAAT

>member
-325 AYIKGAVPDPE
+325 PYIKGAVPDPE

-358 TVYKTD
+358 TVYKTN
-364 IVKTSENITAIEFSI
+364 IVKTSENITALEFNI

-390 KNGTIESGAQ
+390 KDGTIEAGAQ

-438 AFNITLAKTMW
+438 AFNISLAKTMW

-491 AKAEKNISKLSADER
+491 AKAEKNISKISADER
-506 SVMDSVLKDLVDGPD
+506 SVMDNVLKDLVDGPD

-714 GTTAPVTK
+714 NG
-722 GYLKPMPSTLSSW
+722 S
-735 DETIP
+735 DD
-740 YQVIGDT
+740 IG
-747 EPVLPS
+747 
-753 NHFRIYRGE
+753 
-762 GGSKQQ
+762 
-768 SVSNGGWWTTNL
+768 
-780 TKAKGFSSGGGEVK
+780 
-794 YIDIDLADRKTLM
+794 
-807 SFVTGHGGAD
+807 
-817 ELFITSK
+817 
-824 SVTQKSKKLVLTKQ
+824 
-838 TTVVKDI
+838 
-845 DEVIQNNNSWNP
+845 EVIQGNNSWNP

-1441 IITGLGFTPISAT
+1441 IITGLGFTPIAAT

>member
-1 VADFIDQGISTTFLD
+1 VADFIDQSISTTFLD

-240 FVTGA
+240 FATGA

-267 GVEEANKIGKNLHV
+267 GVEEANKIGNNLHV
-281 REIDPINTANMQSAA
+281 REIDPINTANMQAAA

-325 AYIKGAVPDPE
+325 PYIKGAVPDPE

-427 EAADTLQDAGG
+427 EAADTLQGVGG
-438 AFNITLAKTMW
+438 AFNITLAKTIW
-449 NKTLGALLDN
+449 NRTLGALLDN

-714 GTTAPVTK
+714 NG
-722 GYLKPMPSTLSSW
+722 S
-735 DETIP
+735 DD
-740 YQVIGDT
+740 IG
-747 EPVLPS
+747 
-753 NHFRIYRGE
+753 
-762 GGSKQQ
+762 
-768 SVSNGGWWTTNL
+768 
-780 TKAKGFSSGGGEVK
+780 
-794 YIDIDLADRKTLM
+794 
-807 SFVTGHGGAD
+807 
-817 ELFITSK
+817 
-824 SVTQKSKKLVLTKQ
+824 
-838 TTVVKDI
+838 
-845 DEVIQNNNSWNP
+845 EVIQGNNSWNP

-1422 VYRNRKG
+1422 VYRSRKG

-1441 IITGLGFTPISAT
+1441 IITGLGFTPIAAT